1 MAGEEDKEGADGM
14 SGELVVWGTFFGT
27 LLAAILRASASI
39 ILAALGGL
47 VSDLAGSVNVA
58 LEGIM
63 LVAAFFGVVM
73 SAYSAIWFPDAPL
86 WLHPWMGLIAGLGA
100 GVLLAGLLAVFH
112 LELGADIIVAGIGIN
127 ILAAGLTVF
136 LLVSITGDKG
146 STATLTSFALPAIHI
161 PLVDAIPVLGAL
173 LNGDGNQGNN
183 IIVYVSLL
191 AVPLLAWLLYRTRF
205 GLRLRAV
212 GENADAALAAGI
224 SVKRM
229 QYAALLLSGLLASL
243 GGVFLS
249 MGYLTLFQAD
259 MTGGRGFLALAAVFL
274 GGRRPFGT
282 LAAAV
287 VFGASSVF
295 AARLGDLDVP
305 SQVTFMIP
313 PALTIVALVLFNIQ
327 QRRKA
332 DRCVTRAVAAL
343 RQA

>member
-1 MAGEEDKEGADGM
+1 M
-14 SGELVVWGTFFGT
+14 SMELIGWGTFFAT
-27 LLAAILRASASI
+27 LFAAILRASAPI

-63 LVAAFFGVVM
+63 LVAAFFGVVA
-73 SAYSAIWFPDAPL
+73 SAYSAIWFPEAPL
-86 WLHPWMGLIAGLGA
+86 WLHPWVGLVAGVSA

-146 STATLTSFALPAIHI
+146 STATLASFALPSLHI
-161 PLVDAIPVLGAL
+161 PLVDSVPVLGTL
-173 LNGDGNQGNN
+173 FNGDGFAGHN

-191 AVPLLAWLLYRTRF
+191 AAPVLAWLLYRTRF

-212 GENADAALAAGI
+212 GENPDAALAAGI

-243 GGVFLS
+243 GGLFLS

-274 GGRRPFGT
+274 GGRRPLGT
-282 LAAAV
+282 LIAAI
-287 VFGASSVF
+287 VFGASTVF
-295 AARLGDLDVP
+295 AARLGAYSVP
-305 SQVTFMIP
+305 SQVIFMIP

-327 QRRKA
+327 RKLRIERRVS
-332 DRCVTRAVAAL
+332 RVAATL